1 MKIYIG
7 TRQINDETYKTITE
21 PQILNYL
28 AEDSE
33 CTVIAIDNTLR
44 QYNLDNAVQTID
56 LAVRKLRI
64 GGLLIINDIDFD
76 LLNFVYEN
84 NPDIIS
90 LNRMAETSGGFKLF
104 LTSDLVK
111 QIMGQYNTL
120 ALSSA
125 KVNGLEFTLEYKR
138 ES

>member
-111 QIMGQYNTL
+111 QIMGRYNTL